1 MARPNAPSRLRRL
14 FPERPQQVYIVPT
27 GFGALYATGL
37 LLMLLMAYTYQ
48 NNLAY
53 LMTFFL
59 TSFGFGVMFSTHKFV
74 QGAKLEPK
82 PMPLYEEGERI
93 APPFRAFSPDEAPQ
107 AAKLRPP
114 ARSPVLKEA
123 DGGSWLISKRGWH
136 DVSSVQVQSRFPLGL
151 FQAWKKVP
159 TRVTII
165 AVPRAIDHGLNAA
178 TGASGSDDAAAVA
191 ASSAEELRGLAPA
204 RDGVPPSVIDWKAVA
219 RGRGH
224 VRKEFES
231 PQDARTVI
239 DWAKTRALGTT
250 ETRLQQMSYWLRQ
263 ARKARRSVEI
273 RLPDDSVTLSIDEA
287 LRFLAKWE
295 TP

>member
-1 MARPNAPSRLRRL
+1 MARPNAPSRLRRI

-74 QGAKLEPK
+74 QGAKLEPR
-82 PMPLYEEGERI
+82 PIPLYEEGEKI
-93 APPFRAFSPDEAPQ
+93 APPFRPLSPTEAPQ

-114 ARSPVLKEA
+114 RSPALKETA
-123 DGGSWLISKRGWH
+123 NGAWLLEKRGWH
-136 DVSSVQVQSRFPLGL
+136 EISSVQIRSRFPLGL

-159 TRVTII
+159 TRLTIV
-165 AVPRAIDHGLNAA
+165 AAPRAIDHGLNAA
-178 TGASGSDDAAAVA
+178 TGLAGEDDEKTVA
-191 ASSAEELRGLAPA
+191 LSSAEELRGLAPA
-204 RDGVPPSVIDWKAVA
+204 REGVPTSAIDWKAVA
-219 RGRGH
+219 RGRGL
-224 VRKEFES
+224 VQKEFES
-231 PQDARTVI
+231 PRDARTVI
-239 DWAKTRALGTT
+239 DWERTRSLGTT

-263 ARKARRSVEI
+263 ARKARRAVEI
-273 RLPDDSVTLSIDEA
+273 RLPGDTVTNSIDEA

-295 TP
+295 AP